1 MEASN
6 SQNILP
12 ACLLPRRRF
21 VRWCLLTF
29 FLFNLVC
36 VMVRFYAVH
45 HPDWSVLWGDLEPV
59 GLMFLLVFAPLLI
72 PVRTKRGS
80 LLQVS
85 GLFFVLLALQGLRF
99 YGVIRLDISLL
110 LLDTNPMVT
119 LVEAAVMSFMA
130 LTAFLSRKRKL
141 A

>member
-1 MEASN
+1 M
-6 SQNILP
+6 
-12 ACLLPRRRF
+12 LLRK
-21 VRWCLLTF
+21 LT
-29 FLFNLVC
+29 
-36 VMVRFYAVH
+36 AA
-45 HPDWSVLWGDLEPV
+45 
-59 GLMFLLVFAPLLI
+59 FAPLLMCLAMLA
-72 PVRTKRGS
+72 VYRWLDSLMGAQMFFS
-80 LLQVS
+80 LLVKGLLLGVLLAVALPAAGLKCWHNGLTGWLYLGA

-141 A
+141 S